1 MANPVLITKNISKNF
16 GKFSALDDVSIT
28 IEENSC
34 IGLLGPNGAGKT
46 TLIKILTNLIRPSSG
61 TAQIFG
67 HDVTAESKKAL
78 GNIGA
83 FVETPEFFPYMTP
96 AEVLNYF
103 GKLRGIPDDEL
114 DSHINK
120 ALESTRLENVR
131 DKKIGTFSKG
141 MKQRMGIAS
150 AILHDP
156 ELLILDE
163 PTSGF
168 DPRGKIEMRDIFK
181 NMLSQG
187 KTILISSHQL
197 SEIQEICDSVAILD
211 NGKLVDVKRLD
222 QIKNEGKQK
231 IEIKLLASPT
241 ATQMEMIKNLD
252 GVQSLQNT
260 NKELHVEFEG
270 SLSDVSEF
278 LKKLSLN
285 DLQIISFNT
294 ISTDLESLYLDNVS
308 ESIR

>member
-1 MANPVLITKNISKNF
+1 MANPVLITKGISKNF
-16 GKFSALDDVSIT
+16 GKFCALDNVSIT
-28 IEENSC
+28 VEENSC

-46 TLIKILTNLIRPSSG
+46 TMIKILTNLIRPSSG

-67 HDVTAESKKAL
+67 HDVTAESKKVL
-78 GNIGA
+78 GHIGTM
-83 FVETPEFFPYMTP
+83 VETPEFFPYMTP
-96 AEVLNYF
+96 SEVLNYF
-103 GKLRGIPDDEL
+103 GKLRSIPDDEL

-168 DPRGKIEMRDIFK
+168 DPRGKIEMLQIFK
-181 NMLSQG
+181 NLLSQG

-211 NGKLVDVKRLD
+211 KGKLVYVKKLD
-222 QIKNEGKQK
+222 QIENESKQK
-231 IEIKLLASPT
+231 IVIKLLASPT
-241 ATQMEMIKNLD
+241 ASQMETIKNLD

-260 NKELHVEFEG
+260 NNELHVEFKG
-270 SLSDVSEF
+270 SLLDVSEF

-294 ISTDLESLYLDNVS
+294 ISTDLESLYLDKVS

>member
-16 GKFSALDDVSIT
+16 GKFSALDNINIT

-34 IGLLGPNGAGKT
+34 VGLLGPNGAGKT

-78 GNIGA
+78 GHIGTV
-83 FVETPEFFPYMTP
+83 VETPEFFPYLTP
-96 AEVLNYF
+96 NEVLNYF

-131 DKKIGTFSKG
+131 DKRIGTFSKG

-150 AILHDP
+150 AILHNP

-168 DPRGKIEMRDIFK
+168 DPRGKIEMREIFK
-181 NMLSQG
+181 NLLSQG

-260 NKELHVEFEG
+260 NNELHVEFEG